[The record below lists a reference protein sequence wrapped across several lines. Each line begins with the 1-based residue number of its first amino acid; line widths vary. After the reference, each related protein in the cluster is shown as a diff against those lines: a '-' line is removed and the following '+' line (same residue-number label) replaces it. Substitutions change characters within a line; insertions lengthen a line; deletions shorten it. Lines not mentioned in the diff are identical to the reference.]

1 MSTDVVSD
9 ADLIEVLIAVGADRR
24 ITVVDFD
31 RSFEDLELD
40 SLARAEFAAK
50 LRDRSGV
57 DTDDVASPDSTPNEI
72 RRIVLDELSART
84 GW

>member
-1 MSTDVVSD
+1 MSSEIV
-9 ADLIEVLIAVGADRR
+9 ADHELLEVLLAVGADRK
-24 ITVVDFD
+24 ISAADFD

-57 DTDDVASPDSTPNEI
+57 DTDEWATAEATPNKV
-72 RRIVLDELSART
+72 RRIVSDHLSARS
-84 GW
+84 GR